1 MAENKEFESE
11 YRQEPVNRDPD
22 YREEMA
28 ADVVPITS
36 GTALREYERPQDNS
50 EIHERRKGQETREDQ
65 GQTGRVIGMFSVILS
80 VLSLFILPVLFGAA
94 GIIGGFVAV
103 RRGAATSGYW
113 AIGIGIASI
122 VISLLFAPFF

>member
-1 MAENKEFESE
+1 MAEDKEYRSE
-11 YRQEPVNRDPD
+11 YEQELVNQDPD

-36 GTALREYERPQDNS
+36 GTALPEYERPRDVS
-50 EIHERRKGQETREDQ
+50 EVHERRNVQEASRDE